1 MLGDLRSG
9 KRRLRHLARHS
20 EKPHLMLMLVDRKI
34 AKPESVTTQMKALD
48 GYNQMVLFVL
58 ILKRIHF
65 LSNIW
70 FNLNRRNTEVKG

>member
-1 MLGDLRSG
+1 
-9 KRRLRHLARHS
+9 
-20 EKPHLMLMLVDRKI
+20 MLMLVDRKI
-34 AKPESVTTQMKALD
+34 AKPKSVTTQMKALD

-70 FNLNRRNTEVKG
+70 FNLNWRNTEVKG